1 MVIHVAKPVASVM
14 RSSGTFCQPS
24 QYFIRSSRWGSVKYT
39 LTSSGSGAMSNLKM
53 YSHQG
58 SKWAKVHMIVARTI
72 VKGCFLSIL

>member
-1 MVIHVAKPVASVM
+1 
-14 RSSGTFCQPS
+14 
-24 QYFIRSSRWGSVKYT
+24 
-39 LTSSGSGAMSNLKM
+39 MSNLKM